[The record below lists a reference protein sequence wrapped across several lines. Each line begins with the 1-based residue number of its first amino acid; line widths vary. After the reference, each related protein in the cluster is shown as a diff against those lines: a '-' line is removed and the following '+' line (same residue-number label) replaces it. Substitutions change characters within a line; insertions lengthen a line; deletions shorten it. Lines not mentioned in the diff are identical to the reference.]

1 MKKWIWRILIALL
14 LAGGGFALYGF
25 GVSKM
30 NVEREEGGRKTD
42 MSMVVFKI
50 GKADA
55 ILLMSEGKTLL
66 VDTGEDEDGE
76 EVLEYLSDKNINKI
90 DVMLLSHFDKDH
102 VGGADKIIEGI
113 EVGTVYQPDYPK
125 DSGQYKEYTQS
136 VKERGINTV
145 APTDELSFT
154 LGGMEIFIYPSL
166 KDYYEEENDYSLAAT
181 VVHGNNRFFFTGDA
195 ESQRMEE
202 LIENEEG
209 LEGGLAHD
217 FLKVPHHGRQDEMLK
232 DFISRVVPSVAV
244 ITCSAKN
251 PPDEEVLEFLEE
263 SGISVYLTMNG
274 NIYVKSNGE
283 KITISQ

>member
-154 LGGMEIFIYPSL
+154 LGGMEIFIYPPL

-217 FLKVPHHGRQDEMLK
+217 FLKVPHHGREDEMLK

>member
-76 EVLEYLSDKNINKI
+76 EVLEYLSDKKINKI

-154 LGGMEIFIYPSL
+154 LGGMEIFIYPPL

-217 FLKVPHHGRQDEMLK
+217 FLKVPHHGREDEMLK

>member
-30 NVEREEGGRKTD
+30 NVEREEGGGKTD

-145 APTDELSFT
+145 ALTDELSFT
-154 LGGMEIFIYPSL
+154 LGGMEIFIYPPL

-217 FLKVPHHGRQDEMLK
+217 FLKVPHHGREDEMLK

-251 PPDEEVLEFLEE
+251 PPDEGVLEFLEE

>member
-76 EVLEYLSDKNINKI
+76 EILEYLSDKNINKI

-154 LGGMEIFIYPSL
+154 LGGMEIFIYPPL

-251 PPDEEVLEFLEE
+251 PPDEEVLEFLDE